1 MCLLHLLR
9 FRNVWI
15 RESRKVV
22 KFCVQTRFRHKT
34 FQKWGKFI
42 FFLFHCKF
50 NVILTK
56 TTIFARKQSQIKTTI
71 FARKQSQIKTNIF
84 ARKQSQIKTNIFAR
98 KQSQIKTNIFA
109 RKQSQIKTNIFA
121 RKQIPSDIFIYYNNR
136 SRLFCIFKII
146 LSYYLNHKIQCI

>member
-1 MCLLHLLR
+1 MCLLHVLR

-15 RESRKVV
+15 RESREVV

-56 TTIFARKQSQIKTTI
+56 TTIFARKH
-71 FARKQSQIKTNIF
+71 
-84 ARKQSQIKTNIFAR
+84 
-98 KQSQIKTNIFA
+98 
-109 RKQSQIKTNIFA
+109 SQIKTNIFA

-136 SRLFCIFKII
+136 SRLFCILKII
-146 LSYYLNHKIQCI
+146 LSYYLNHKIQCIQLTQTYILVIIRYKVLIIFIDPIYLYCRQYKVLH